1 MNELTTQ
8 NIQLPDTLEDLTQFV
23 LVGKAKLSAYMSR
36 LQTVNKLSVAQSIR
50 DQTLEETQEL
60 ANALIA
66 AEQRIGELLLSIP
79 KQSGGVNQYNKEEK
93 STGVEKSKSQ
103 ITEEMGYTR
112 HEVSDYQQMAKN
124 PEVVQK
130 VIDDALA
137 NGTVVSK
144 TMVMKEIKALK
155 EELRRAKERE
165 PEVREVIPDDFQNR
179 LSEATQLSERRY
191 RDMKEAQKRAEKAEA
206 QLREVR
212 KSEND
217 ISVKAS
223 KEAEYFEVAAYDF
236 IKRCGGYV
244 WLCER
249 INDMPNDISKRFRR
263 ALFQIEAMVKTMI
276 EQTGG
281 YDIEQ

>member
-66 AEQRIGELLLSIP
+66 AEQRIGELLLAIP
-79 KQSGGVNQYNKEEK
+79 KQTANQYTDAN
-93 STGVEKSKSQ
+93 SSGVEKAKS
-103 ITEEMGYTR
+103 EVVSEMGYTKD
-112 HEVSDYQQMAKN
+112 EVSQYQQMAKN

-144 TMVMKEIKALK
+144 SMVMKEIKALK

-223 KEAEYFEVAAYDF
+223 KEAEYFEVAVYDF

-263 ALFQIEAMVKTMI
+263 ALFQIEAMAKTMI